1 MGDEKAILGLSF
13 MYDAPSSLKQL
24 SLIPEPT
31 KQAQVEALNSK
42 VNDQKNKVNKLDAD
56 LDTLKAFSKKEKKI
70 LLKRLKH
77 LKKKLKL

>member
-13 MYDAPSSLKQL
+13 MYDVPISLKQL
-24 SLIPEPT
+24 SSIPEPA
-31 KQAQVEALNSK
+31 KQVEAEALNSK
-42 VNDQKNKVNKLDAD
+42 ANDQKNKINKLDAD

-70 LLKRLKH
+70 LLKRLMH